1 MSLKL
6 KQQYCDENGLL
17 AMMDAIAA
25 AIANDHRESAGL
37 VFIGILDGGGP
48 LARYLAEKVG
58 DILGKALPVAYVD
71 ITLYRDDAIDTQDD
85 PYSRQTEIPFAV
97 KDKEIILV
105 DDVLFTGR
113 TVRAALTSIIAL
125 GRPRL
130 VRLAVAVDRGFRE
143 LPIRA
148 DYVGC
153 AIETSRNQGVRV
165 RLDGSCAEPGIFIY
179 EGQEC

>member
-6 KQQYCDENGLL
+6 KQQYCDKNGLL
-17 AMMDAIAA
+17 TMLDEVAEAIAR
-25 AIANDHRESAGL
+25 DHQDSKNL

-48 LARYLAEKVG
+48 LADYLAAKVG
-58 DILGKALPVAYVD
+58 ETLGKNLPVAYLD

-97 KDKEIILV
+97 KEKEIILV

-113 TVRAALTSIIAL
+113 TVRAALTSIISL
-125 GRPRL
+125 GRPKL

-148 DYVGC
+148 DYIGTS
-153 AIETSRNQGVRV
+153 IETTSSQGVRV
-165 RLDGSCAEPGIFIY
+165 RLDDSCAEPGVFLY
-179 EGQEC
+179 EDEKN